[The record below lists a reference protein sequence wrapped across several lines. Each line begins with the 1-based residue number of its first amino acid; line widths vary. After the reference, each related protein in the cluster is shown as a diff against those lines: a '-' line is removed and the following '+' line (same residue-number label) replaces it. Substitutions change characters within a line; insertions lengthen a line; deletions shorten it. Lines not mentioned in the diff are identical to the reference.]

1 MTIRAGDEISPTHK
15 KVFQRALAERQFAP
29 DSIHNDQY
37 TKQHGYPG
45 ALVSAYVLAG
55 YVSEL
60 MVKMFGESWLSTGE
74 YQLAFTGK
82 GVQQGDLITC
92 GGVVASVEDLADGDQ
107 HVHLDLWIEKN
118 GVRPVL
124 GKASAVLRRVAA
136 A

>member
-1 MTIRAGDEISPTHK
+1 MTIRVGDAIPPTHK
-15 KVFQRALAERQFAP
+15 KVFQRALAERQFAA

-60 MVKMFGESWLSTGE
+60 MVNVFGESWLSTGK
-74 YQLAFTGK
+74 YQLVFTGK

-92 GGVVASVEDLADGDQ
+92 GGVVTSVEELADEGRRVQ
-107 HVHLDLWIEKN
+107 LDLWIEKN
-118 GVRPVL
+118 GLRPVL
-124 GKASAVLRRVAA
+124 GKASAILPRVLA
-136 A
+136 